1 MKTYNETINVEP
13 IAWALQ
19 NNKTSRRE
27 AEARAERQK
36 IEGIPNWIIGN
47 LKRFGN
53 CYILRMKYNLE
64 NLSRLCGFKV
74 SYSRC
79 LDTQGYVLFKEG

>member
-1 MKTYNETINVEP
+1 MKTYKESINVEP

-64 NLSRLCGFKV
+64 NLSRLSGFKV

-79 LDTQGYVLFKEG
+79 LDTQGYILFKEG